1 MNSTVLPLVLIV
13 LLGGN
18 NCPDGPSCCDMTLA
32 LCLVIIFGCCNP
44 CCPCGT
50 TTV

>member
-1 MNSTVLPLVLIV
+1 MNTTILPLILIV

-18 NCPDGPSCCDMTLA
+18 NSPDGPSACDMTLA
-32 LCLVIIFGCCNP
+32 LCLVIIFGCGSP
-44 CCPCGT
+44 SCPGA